1 MLLGR
6 LRPAEEHARTAVA
19 LASEG
24 ETGASLARALANL
37 ACISAIRGNWEAASP
52 AIERALGLEDVPGL
66 ASIDDSP
73 SAVAGLLL
81 MYRGELDAARERL
94 QYSLAQTHAL
104 GGDSLSTGLLFAL
117 SEIETRAGRF
127 REAHALALRGLTA
140 SEQTGQSTE
149 RTVLLYAKALAEAHL
164 GEADACR
171 ESAAEGLRIAE
182 AAEHRF
188 AACQNRWAL
197 GHLELACG
205 RADEAWVALEPAV
218 AQLRESEVGELG
230 LVPVHP
236 EAIEALVMLG
246 ETERASALVEEL
258 SDVARWPWLSAAAL
272 RCRGLLRAAEGDTGA
287 ALRHLVGAVEQHR
300 ALAPRSPSRAPCS
313 RWAARSAARRSE
325 ARRGRHSRRPRRR
338 SPRWA
343 RSGGPSGP
351 AGRRGGLRAAARAA
365 ATS

>member
-1 MLLGR
+1 M
-6 LRPAEEHARTAVA
+6 
-19 LASEG
+19 
-24 ETGASLARALANL
+24 
-37 ACISAIRGNWEAASP
+37 
-52 AIERALGLEDVPGL
+52 PGL

-94 QYSLAQTHAL
+94 QHSLAQTHAL

-164 GEADACR
+164 GEAAARR

-197 GHLELACG
+197 GHLELSCG

-218 AQLRESEVGELG
+218 AQLRESEVGS
-230 LVPVHP
+230 
-236 EAIEALVMLG
+236 
-246 ETERASALVEEL
+246 SA
-258 SDVARWPWLSAAAL
+258 W
-272 RCRGLLRAAEGDTGA
+272 C
-287 ALRHLVGAVEQHR
+287 
-300 ALAPRSPSRAPCS
+300 PCT
-313 RWAARSAARRSE
+313 
-325 ARRGRHSRRPRRR
+325 RRR
-338 SPRWA
+338 SRRW
-343 RSGGPSGP
+343 
-351 AGRRGGLRAAARAA
+351 
-365 ATS
+365 